1 MLKIFP
7 DFLKAFWPDFYDHKK
22 NVHIDAYYTFTD
34 YRYLWFMSIFI
45 LALTALSPL
54 FMATLTYHQ
63 LIETSVDS
71 DLNHRTKQ
79 LTAAAKSA
87 VTFFMEER
95 LNALTFT
102 VNENGYEQLADNT
115 RLAEILK
122 NLKLGFGGVSDLSV
136 LNADGS
142 QVAYAGPFNL
152 EGKNYKNQ
160 SWFEQSIKKMNFIS
174 EVFTGYRGVPHIII
188 AVRSAK
194 QDGSFFILRATLDTE
209 RLMQTLSSYK
219 TGDYADIF
227 LVNHEGILQTPSS
240 HYGAIFT
247 PTNLIF
253 PVDSD
258 ETEVNMMTLKGT
270 TIISGHS
277 FISRNKDMITTPF
290 ILMVL
295 KEKAGMLQFWLD
307 MRSKFNW
314 IMVASVIIIVIVI
327 TLASTFMVN
336 KLYRADKAKA
346 ETMMQMEQ
354 NQQLASIGQL
364 AAGVAHEINNPLAV
378 INQTAGYIKDLF
390 IFKDQARNDDE
401 LIEYIDSILDAVD
414 RCGTI
419 TRQLLGFVRQFDV
432 KIKKVN
438 LQKLISQVLSF
449 HKKEAEYRRINVT
462 VSIPDP
468 FPELETDSSKLQQVL
483 VNLVNNAFQAVE
495 EGNRLDIIAHQLDT
509 QTIELVIHDTG
520 CGIPEENLKRIHEP
534 FFSTKKDRMGT
545 GLGLSIT
552 YSLVKKLGGRI
563 SVQSTE
569 GVGTSF
575 TIILPVIINKGRS
588 A

>member
-1 MLKIFP
+1 MLKIVP
-7 DFLKAFWPDFYDHKK
+7 EFLKAIRPEFRNHKK
-22 NVHIDAYYTFTD
+22 NFHQDAYYTFTN
-34 YRYLWFMSIFI
+34 YRYLWVIGIFI
-45 LALTALSPL
+45 LAVTALSPL

-79 LTAAAKSA
+79 LTDAAKSA

-102 VNENGYEQLADNT
+102 VNENGYDQLTDNA
-115 RLAEILK
+115 RLTEILK
-122 NLKLGFGGVSDLSV
+122 NLKLGFGGVTDLSV
-136 LNADGS
+136 LDADGN

-188 AVRSAK
+188 TVRSAK
-194 QDGSFFILRATLDTE
+194 SDGSFFILRATLDTE
-209 RLMQTLSSYK
+209 RLMKTLSSYK
-219 TGDYADIF
+219 TGAYADIF
-227 LVNHEGILQTPSS
+227 LVNREGILQTPSM

-253 PVDSD
+253 PANSY
-258 ETEVNMMTLKGT
+258 ETDVNTMTFNGIS
-270 TIISGHS
+270 IISGHS
-277 FISRNKDMITTPF
+277 LILRDMVTTPF
-290 ILMVL
+290 TLMVL
-295 KEKAGMLQFWLD
+295 KEKAGMLQFWMD
-307 MRSKFNW
+307 MRSKFNR
-314 IMVASVIIIVIVI
+314 IISASVIIIIIVI
-327 TLASTFMVN
+327 TFASTFMVN

-354 NQQLASIGQL
+354 TQQLASIGQL

-378 INQTAGYIKDLF
+378 INQTAGYMKDLF
-390 IFKDQARNDDE
+390 SFKDQTQNTDE

-419 TRQLLGFVRQFDV
+419 TRQLLGFVKQFDV
-432 KIKKVN
+432 KIKNVN

-449 HKKEAEYRRINVT
+449 HRKEAEYRQINVT
-462 VSIPDP
+462 VSIPDI
-468 FPELETDSSKLQQVL
+468 FPELETDSSKLQQIL

-495 EGNRLDIIAHQLDT
+495 EGNSLDIVARQVDT
-509 QTIELVIHDTG
+509 NTIELVIHDTG
-520 CGIPEENLKRIHEP
+520 CGIPEENLKKIHEP
-534 FFSTKKDRMGT
+534 FFSTKKDKSGT

-552 YSLVKKLGGRI
+552 YSLIKKLGGRI

-575 TIILPVIINKGRS
+575 TIILPVKIKEGRI

>member
-1 MLKIFP
+1 MLKVFLE
-7 DFLKAFWPDFYDHKK
+7 FLKTLWPEFYKHRK
-22 NVHIDAYYTFTD
+22 NVHLDSFFTFTN
-34 YRYLWFMSIFI
+34 YQYLWFMSIFV
-45 LALTALSPL
+45 LALTALSPIGI
-54 FMATLTYHQ
+54 ATLIYYQ

-79 LTAAAKSA
+79 LTTAAKSA

-102 VNENGYEQLADNT
+102 VNENGYEQLEDNT
-115 RLAEILK
+115 RLSEILK
-122 NLKLGFGGVSDLSV
+122 NLKLGFGGVTDLSV
-136 LNADGS
+136 LDAEGN

-160 SWFEQSIKKMNFIS
+160 SWFEQSIKKMNYIS
-174 EVFTGYRGVPHIII
+174 EVFTGYRDVPHIII

-194 QDGSFFILRATLDTE
+194 TDGSFFILRATLDTE

-227 LVNHEGILQTPSS
+227 LVNHEGVLQTPAM

-253 PVDSD
+253 PTDSD
-258 ETEVNMMTLKGT
+258 ETEVREITIKGKS
-270 TIISGHS
+270 IISGHS
-277 FISRNKDMITTPF
+277 FISRDLTSTPF
-290 ILMVL
+290 VLMVL
-295 KEKAGMLQFWLD
+295 KEKAGMLKFWQD
-307 MRSKFNW
+307 MSFKFNW
-314 IMVASVIIIVIVI
+314 IMGAIVIVIIIVI
-327 TLASTFMVN
+327 TFASTFMVN
-336 KLYRADKAKA
+336 KLYHADKAKA

-354 NQQLASIGQL
+354 SQQLASIGQL

-378 INQTAGYIKDLF
+378 INQTAGYMKDLF
-390 IFKDQARNDDE
+390 TYKDQARNDDE
-401 LIEYIDSILDAVD
+401 LAEYIDSILDAVD
-414 RCGTI
+414 RSGTI

-438 LQKLISQVLSF
+438 LQKLIFQVLSF
-449 HKKEAEYRRINVT
+449 HKKEAEYRRIHVT
-462 VSIPDP
+462 VSIPEP

-483 VNLVNNAFQAVE
+483 VNLINNAFQAVQ
-495 EGNRLDIIAHQLDT
+495 EGSCLDIIAT
-509 QTIELVIHDTG
+509 QTNPDAIELVIHDTG
-520 CGIPEENLKRIHEP
+520 CGIPEENLKKIHEP
-534 FFSTKKDRMGT
+534 FFSTKKNGSGT

-552 YSLVKKLGGRI
+552 YGLVKKLGGRI

-575 TIILPVIINKGRS
+575 TIILPIKINEGRT

>member
-7 DFLKAFWPDFYDHKK
+7 DSLKAVWPEFNYHKK
-22 NVHIDAYYTFTD
+22 KEHLAAYYTFKN
-34 YRYLWFMSIFI
+34 YQYLWTMSIFI
-45 LALTALSPL
+45 LAVTALSPL
-54 FMATLTYHQ
+54 FMATLIYHQ

-79 LTAAAKSA
+79 LTTVAKSA

-102 VNENGYEQLADNT
+102 VNENGYEQLT
-115 RLAEILK
+115 ESRRLAEILI
-122 NLKLGFGGVSDLSV
+122 NLKLGFGGVTDISV
-136 LNADGS
+136 LDADGN

-160 SWFEQSIKKMNFIS
+160 PWFEQSIKKMNFIS

-194 QDGSFFILRATLDTE
+194 PDGSFFILRATLDTE

-247 PTNLIF
+247 RTDLVF
-253 PVDSD
+253 QASSE
-258 ETEVNMMTLKGT
+258 ETEVNMMTLNET

-277 FISRNKDMITTPF
+277 FISRDMITTPF
-290 ILMVL
+290 VLMVL
-295 KEKAGMLQFWLD
+295 KEKAGMLQFWVD

-314 IMVASVIIIVIVI
+314 IMGASVIIIVIVI
-327 TLASTFMVN
+327 TFASTFMIN

-354 NQQLASIGQL
+354 SQQLASIGQL

-378 INQTAGYIKDLF
+378 INQTAGYIKDLL
-390 IFKDQARNDDE
+390 IFKDESRNDDE
-401 LIEYIDSILDAVD
+401 LAEYIDSILDAVD

-449 HKKEAEYRRINVT
+449 HKKEAEYRRISVT
-462 VSIPDP
+462 VSIPDI
-468 FPELETDSSKLQQVL
+468 FPDLETDSSKLQQIL

-495 EGNRLDIIAHQLDT
+495 EGNSLDITARQLDT
-509 QTIELVIHDTG
+509 GTIELVIHDTG
-520 CGIPEENLKRIHEP
+520 CGIPEENLKKIHEP

-563 SVQSTE
+563 SVKSTE

-575 TIILPVIINKGRS
+575 TITLPVKTKEGRL

>member
-1 MLKIFP
+1 MDSF
-7 DFLKAFWPDFYDHKK
+7 F
-22 NVHIDAYYTFTD
+22 TFTN
-34 YRYLWFMSIFI
+34 YRYLWFVSISV
-45 LALTALSPL
+45 LALTALAPIGI
-54 FMATLTYHQ
+54 ATLIYYQ

-122 NLKLGFGGVSDLSV
+122 NLKLGFGGVTDLSV
-136 LNADGS
+136 LDAGGN

-160 SWFEQSIKKMNFIS
+160 TWFEQSLQKMNYIS

-188 AVRSAK
+188 TVRSAK
-194 QDGSFFILRATLDTE
+194 PDGSLFILRATLDTE

-227 LVNHEGILQTPSS
+227 LVNHEGILQTPSM

-247 PTNLIF
+247 RTGLSF
-253 PVDSD
+253 AAGSG
-258 ETEVNMMTLKGT
+258 ETEVKELFIDKKPVV
-270 TIISGHS
+270 SGYS
-277 FISRNKDMITTPF
+277 FISRDTTATPF
-290 ILMVL
+290 ILMVM
-295 KEKAGMLQFWLD
+295 KEKAGMLKFWQD
-307 MRSKFNW
+307 MTFKFNW
-314 IMVASVIIIVIVI
+314 IMGASVVTILIVINF
-327 TLASTFMVN
+327 ASTFMVN
-336 KLYRADKAKA
+336 RLYRADKAKA

-354 NQQLASIGQL
+354 SQQLASIGQL

-390 IFKDQARNDDE
+390 SFQDQVRNDE
-401 LIEYIDSILDAVD
+401 EIIEYIDSILDAVD

-449 HKKEAEYRRINVT
+449 HKKEAEYRRIHVT

-483 VNLVNNAFQAVE
+483 VNLINNAFQAVE
-495 EGNRLDIIAHQLDT
+495 EGSCLDILAAERDAHT
-509 QTIELVIHDTG
+509 VELVIHDTG
-520 CGIPEENLKRIHEP
+520 CGIPEE
-534 FFSTKKDRMGT
+534 T
-545 GLGLSIT
+545 
-552 YSLVKKLGGRI
+552 
-563 SVQSTE
+563 
-569 GVGTSF
+569 
-575 TIILPVIINKGRS
+575 
-588 A
+588 